1 MKNLYDEEPSDYED
15 SYEDK
20 DYDVSEDDGGSDDD
34 FRHNVSSMERSYVTR
49 RHAKILQEGKRKL
62 QYIQRSIRSEKQT
75 LRATKRLLRF
85 SRVFILIWFDKCWF
99 LKILSEGRKIKHRH
113 KYRRK

>member
-1 MKNLYDEEPSDYED
+1 MKNSYDEEEPSDYED

-49 RHAKILQEGKRKL
+49 RHAKILQEGKRKR
-62 QYIQRSIRSEKQT
+62 YIQKSILREKT
-75 LRATKRLLRF
+75 NM
-85 SRVFILIWFDKCWF
+85 
-99 LKILSEGRKIKHRH
+99 EGN
-113 KYRRK
+113 